1 VTAQPA
7 ARDEVLSRIRR
18 AIGESADLP
27 VEREYRRAGSSS
39 MAAEELLHLLVD
51 RLEDYKA
58 TVVRCADTD
67 GDIAAA
73 VGSLLQQRAVDR
85 LVTPIGITD
94 SWLAADRQ
102 QPDEPP
108 LSVAE
113 LDGAAGV
120 LTGCSVAIA
129 ETGTIVLD
137 AGPMC
142 GRRAITL
149 VPDLHLCVVRSAQ
162 VVHSVP
168 DGIARLDPT
177 QPLTFISG
185 PSATSDIE
193 LNRVEG
199 VHGPRQLV
207 VILAA

>member
-1 VTAQPA
+1 MTAQPA